1 MLSNIGIK
9 GRILLL
15 TLLPSG
21 IFAIILGGW
30 FSYSQLNDLQQ
41 QLLSRGELILSQ
53 LALQSHGF
61 ILTADKVQLTRLAQ
75 ETIDLTDVRS
85 VRITDASG
93 DVLVH
98 MGPSALENSNIQPQL
113 LTVHSKSSSSQLTLP
128 ICTRPDLLTA
138 SIDPSSNDQKPIG
151 WISLEMSHHASLL
164 EGYRS
169 VFVSS
174 LMIIMGLLI
183 TALLSLRL
191 SRMINIPL
199 DNIKKGVASI
209 RDGNLDI
216 RLDSSGSNELNDLA
230 NGINQMAQSLQFAQ
244 EELQSNIDQALD
256 DASHNLET
264 IEIQNIE
271 LDLARKEAIEASRI
285 KSEFLANMSHE
296 IRTPLNGI
304 IGFTQLLKKSDLTIR
319 QEDYL
324 NTISNSSESLLH
336 IINEIL
342 DFSKI
347 EVGKLVLDHGPF
359 YLRDIIQDTLTL
371 LAPAAHQK
379 QLELISFIYRDTPRT
394 LMGDAQRIKQ
404 ILTNLIGN
412 AIKFTHDGSVVVRAM
427 LEDECDKFALLRVS
441 IQDTGIGMDD
451 IETNG
456 LFQAFSQVDRSL
468 TRQAEGTGLGLTI
481 SKRLVEH
488 MGGEIGVKSSLGV
501 GSEFWFSLRLEK
513 AYDGELSATEHK
525 QSTHHAI
532 LYEPHPI
539 AQQATTHQLEDCGL
553 HVSCKNSLQDTLQAV
568 RIAAST
574 ETPCHLAVLAINA
587 EQHSAKIL
595 KGVVT
600 QLQELQCQVLLLCC
614 TNDFAIFQSSLARPF
629 CDQILSKPAC
639 HRRLQ
644 HAVNNLLHAGKK
656 HSTRLLAAP
665 EQHVLRA
672 LCVDDN
678 HINLLLIET
687 LLTDIG
693 VQVSTADNGQSALTM
708 FKQESF
714 DIVFMDIQMPIMS
727 GQECTEAMRLWE
739 HEQNLEA
746 TPIIAVTAH
755 ALPHETDS
763 FKESG
768 LNYCLRKPISEQTLL
783 QSITKWTGV
792 AISTPDQIKPSAIN
806 FSNQQQLPIIDYEE
820 GYRLANGR
828 ESLAHELLAMLLDS
842 LPNDRIYL
850 QNARSQDD
858 RAALLERIHRIHG
871 ATQYCGVPQLRSICK
886 TCETLIKNE
895 VTQISLALD
904 ELDAAIERVLMQLAQ
919 ANSSLLP
926 SFTDSTLVVQ

>member
-1 MLSNIGIK
+1 MLFNIGIK

-21 IFAIILGGW
+21 IFAIILGSW

-41 QLLSRGELILSQ
+41 QLLSRGELILNQ
-53 LALQSHGF
+53 LALRSHNL
-61 ILTADKVQLTRLAQ
+61 ILAGDNAQLTPIARDI
-75 ETIDLTDVRS
+75 IDLNDVRS
-85 VRITDASG
+85 VRFTDASG
-93 DVLVH
+93 NVLVH
-98 MGPSALENSNIQPQL
+98 MGPSMPENPDSQPQI
-113 LTVHSKSSSSQLTLP
+113 LTFHSTAASSQLTLP
-128 ICTRPDLLTA
+128 VCTRPGLPSPA
-138 SIDPSSNDQKPIG
+138 PIDPSSHIEQPIG
-151 WISLEMSHHASLL
+151 WISLEMSHHATLL
-164 EGYRS
+164 EGYRR

-174 LMIIMGLLI
+174 IMIFIGLLI

-191 SRMINIPL
+191 SRLINIPL

-209 RDGNLDI
+209 RDGHLDT
-216 RLDSSGSNELNDLA
+216 RLDSPGNNELDDLV
-230 NGINQMAQSLQFAQ
+230 NNINQMAQSLQEAQ

-271 LDLARKEAIEASRI
+271 LDLARKEAIKASRI

-324 NTISNSSESLLH
+324 NTIINSSESLLH

-347 EVGKLVLDHGPF
+347 EAGKLVLEHGPF

-441 IQDTGIGMDD
+441 VQDTGIGMHD
-451 IETNG
+451 IQQNS
-456 LFQAFSQVDRSL
+456 LFQAFSQVDHSL
-468 TRQAEGTGLGLTI
+468 TRQTGGTGLGLTI

-488 MGGEIGVKSSLGV
+488 MGGEIAFKSTYGE

-513 AYDGELSATEHK
+513 AYGDNLTTITEPKPATHR
-525 QSTHHAI
+525 TV

-539 AQQATTHQLEDCGL
+539 AQQAITHQLEDCGMQ
-553 HVSCKNSLQDTLQAV
+553 VSCQDSLQNTLKNV
-568 RIAAST
+568 HEAAT
-574 ETPCHLAVLAINA
+574 TNEPFHLAVLAINA
-587 EQHSAKIL
+587 QQHPINLLKSAL
-595 KGVVT
+595 Y
-600 QLQELQCQVLLLCC
+600 QLQELHCQVLLLC
-614 TNDFAIFQSSLARPF
+614 TTTDFTVFQSSLARPF
-629 CDQILSKPAC
+629 CEQMLSKPAC

-644 HAVNNLLHAGKK
+644 HAINSLLCIHKSPA
-656 HSTRLLAAP
+656 LLPLATP
-665 EQHVLRA
+665 DQQVLHV

-678 HINLLLIET
+678 HVNLLLIET
-687 LLTDIG
+687 FLRG
-693 VQVSTADNGQSALTM
+693 MGAHVSTANDGESALAL
-708 FKQESF
+708 FKQNDF
-714 DIVFMDIQMPIMS
+714 NIVFMDIQMPIMN
-727 GQECTEAMRLWE
+727 GQQCTEAIRLWE
-739 HEQNLEA
+739 REQHLEA
-746 TPIIAVTAH
+746 TPVIAVTAH
-755 ALPHETDS
+755 ALPHET
-763 FKESG
+763 FLFQQSG
-768 LNYCLRKPISEQTLL
+768 LNCCLSKPISEQVLAQTI
-783 QSITKWTGV
+783 SKWTGV
-792 AISTPDQIKPSAIN
+792 FLTIQGQIKPPAEN
-806 FSNQQQLPIIDYEE
+806 FSQHQELSVIDHEE
-820 GYRLANGR
+820 GYALTNGR
-828 ESLAHELLAMLLDS
+828 HSLAQELLSMLADS
-842 LPNDRIYL
+842 LPSDRLYL
-850 QNARSQDD
+850 QQARTQGD
-858 RAALLERIHRIHG
+858 RGALLERIHRIHG

-886 TCETLIKNE
+886 TCETLIKND
-895 VTQISLALD
+895 VAQIDSALD
-904 ELDAAIERVLMQLAQ
+904 QLDAAIERVLTHLISE
-919 ANSSLLP
+919 NKDILP
-926 SFTDSTLVVQ
+926 